1 MKKLEK
7 ENSLLNFKNS
17 IIIFR
22 SIFKLRFSSKKDNIF
37 IDATCGR
44 GEDTKFL
51 STLGYVYSFD
61 IQKEALKSAE
71 DKIKALNK
79 VELIHDSHE
88 NIDKY
93 VEDEVDGVI
102 FNLGYLP
109 GGNKE
114 ITTKADSTI
123 IALEKI
129 LKRLKPE
136 GIVILILYPGHAE
149 GLNEEKRLIE
159 YINSLDQKKY
169 IGIKLQY
176 LNRINNSPY
185 PLLIE
190 KL

>member
-1 MKKLEK
+1 M
-7 ENSLLNFKNS
+7 
-17 IIIFR
+17 
-22 SIFKLRFSSKKDNIF
+22 
-37 IDATCGR
+37 
-44 GEDTKFL
+44 
-51 STLGYVYSFD
+51 V
-61 IQKEALKSAE
+61 
-71 DKIKALNK
+71 NK
-79 VELIHDSHE
+79 VKLIHDSHE

-93 VEDEVDGVI
+93 VEDKVDGVI